1 LISVTA
7 SIQAFLMA
15 IVAPPARRPYAR
27 VPVFPIPLAFAVSCL
42 IGGLA
47 TDIMYARTANVMWGD
62 FSTWLVTV
70 GALVGWLSLLVAI
83 IELIA
88 VRRVFGFPVW
98 PVVIGYIVALLL
110 ATLNMF
116 VHTRDAWT
124 SVMPWGL
131 VLSAVVAVILLVAG
145 GFWRATRLRYVVP
158 ATEVID

>member
-1 LISVTA
+1 
-7 SIQAFLMA
+7 MA

-47 TDIMYARTANVMWGD
+47 TDIMYVQTANIMWAD

-88 VRRVFGFPVW
+88 VRSLFGFPIW
-98 PVVIGYIVALLL
+98 PVVIGYLVALLL
-110 ATLNMF
+110 ATLNLF
-116 VHTRDAWT
+116 IHTRDAWT

-131 VLSAVVAVILLVAG
+131 VLSAVVVIILLVAG
-145 GFWRATRLRYVVP
+145 AVWRATRVSDEIVT
-158 ATEVID
+158 AEVIG

>member
-1 LISVTA
+1 
-7 SIQAFLMA
+7 MA
-15 IVAPPARRPYAR
+15 TVAPPARGLHAR
-27 VPVFPIPLAFAVSCL
+27 APIFPIPLVFAASCL

-47 TDIMYARTANVMWGD
+47 TDVMYVQSANVMWAD

-70 GALVGWLSLLVAI
+70 GALVGWLSLLVAL

-88 VRRVFGFPVW
+88 TRSVIGFPSW
-98 PVVIGYIVALLL
+98 PIVIGYIVALLL

-131 VLSAVVAVILLVAG
+131 ALSAAVVLILLLAG
-145 GFWRATRLRYVVP
+145 GFWHATRWRY
-158 ATEVID
+158 EVRAVEEIT